1 MVQSMIKTQFN
12 IDKRFSDFIDLM
24 KQLTNDNKNL
34 TYPELPTRYHLMK
47 EDLDKRGRELEEFLS
62 IMLNDKKFCGQQVL
76 EFLDLD
82 THQCGILLGKQEV
95 NLFSKFNFVIQ
106 VNGYVKQTTDG
117 YNNDPFVA
125 WKIYVK
131 VTDLLLN
138 VNVIH
143 HEVKR
148 RYNDFDKLHKLL
160 KIRFKNTNI
169 KLPKFPRGGKPYK
182 KGFHCYRMQQL
193 DRYLKELCEVRGVF
207 DSIHW

>member
-131 VTDLLLN
+131 VTGNFFLS
-138 VNVIH
+138 
-143 HEVKR
+143 
-148 RYNDFDKLHKLL
+148 F
-160 KIRFKNTNI
+160 
-169 KLPKFPRGGKPYK
+169 
-182 KGFHCYRMQQL
+182 
-193 DRYLKELCEVRGVF
+193 
-207 DSIHW
+207 

>member
-1 MVQSMIKTQFN
+1 LEVTFKGRQKVFTESKYYSTYTFGIREIFQSLDKAQFN

-24 KQLTNDNKNL
+24 KQLTNDNKNV

-62 IMLNDKKFCGQQVL
+62 IILNDKKFCGQQVL

-95 NLFSKFNFVIQ
+95 NLISKFNFVIQ

-131 VTDLLLN
+131 VTGNIFFLWTKN
-138 VNVIH
+138 
-143 HEVKR
+143 
-148 RYNDFDKLHKLL
+148 
-160 KIRFKNTNI
+160 RFVAQCQCDT
-169 KLPKFPRGGKPYK
+169 
-182 KGFHCYRMQQL
+182 
-193 DRYLKELCEVRGVF
+193 
-207 DSIHW
+207 S